1 MSVYEKFLDKNKSKL
16 CESKSKKVSLKK
28 LKRVNESDA
37 YEKEL
42 RYEKVADE
50 HIGLNKLEYD
60 DGSVQYLVYGTTFK
74 DEYIDNKEAAEEF
87 FGDMLDELLE
97 KYGYIDIDKQGVI
110 AFELKDGT
118 EIAVNKLI
126 RADGKFDFEV
136 IIDYDNYP
144 PVFRTEEEALE
155 YVDDFLKEQG
165 YTDAEIEELYEKGY
179 LDESCGKRKPKKPFP
194 RKSLKESAYEKFL
207 DKNKSK
213 LCESKSK
220 KVSLK
225 KLKRVNESDWKD
237 DLAIRKNIYK
247 IVFPILQKE
256 LLNVK
261 FIDKR
266 IDNETFVE
274 HFEEYFDIE
283 TMFNSKSYISFIG
296 DDYIIQII
304 EDTFTDYLGYRY
316 EYSEDA
322 DNTYDLNV
330 SGLIQQTVDTIVK
343 AIPKMEDALKAKLGE
358 FNASSVKVKSNLLDD
373 AGGINIE
380 YHFKSND
387 TISESSKDRFV
398 KKVFGKS
405 KLSESRI
412 LKRTRKV
419 KVPRKSL

>member
-1 MSVYEKFLDKNKSKL
+1 MSVYAKFLDKNKSKL

-74 DEYIDNKEAAEEF
+74 DEYIDDKEEAEEF
-87 FGDMLDELLE
+87 FNDMLDELLE
-97 KYGYIDIDKQGVI
+97 KYGDIIVDKQGVTG
-110 AFELKDGT
+110 FVLKDGT
-118 EIAVNKLI
+118 DILVNKLI
-126 RADGKFDFEV
+126 RADDKFEFEV

-144 PVFRTEEEALE
+144 PIFSTEEEALE

-179 LDESCGKRKPKKPFP
+179 LDESCGKRKPKKYFL
-194 RKSLKESAYEKFL
+194 RKSLK
-207 DKNKSK
+207 
-213 LCESKSK
+213 
-220 KVSLK
+220 
-225 KLKRVNESDWKD
+225 VNESDWKD

-266 IDNETFVE
+266 LDNETFVE

-296 DDYIIQII
+296 DDYIIQVI

-316 EYSEDA
+316 EYSEDT

-330 SGLIQQTVDTIVK
+330 SGLIQQTVDAIVK
-343 AIPKMEDALKAKLGE
+343 AIPKMENALKAKLGE

-387 TISESSKDRFV
+387 TISESSKDRFL
-398 KKVFGKS
+398 KKVFSKS
-405 KLSESRI
+405 KLSESRT
-412 LKRTRKV
+412 LKRTRKI

>member
-1 MSVYEKFLDKNKSKL
+1 MSVYEKFW
-16 CESKSKKVSLKK
+16 
-28 LKRVNESDA
+28 
-37 YEKEL
+37 
-42 RYEKVADE
+42 
-50 HIGLNKLEYD
+50 
-60 DGSVQYLVYGTTFK
+60 
-74 DEYIDNKEAAEEF
+74 
-87 FGDMLDELLE
+87 
-97 KYGYIDIDKQGVI
+97 
-110 AFELKDGT
+110 
-118 EIAVNKLI
+118 
-126 RADGKFDFEV
+126 
-136 IIDYDNYP
+136 
-144 PVFRTEEEALE
+144 
-155 YVDDFLKEQG
+155 
-165 YTDAEIEELYEKGY
+165 
-179 LDESCGKRKPKKPFP
+179 
-194 RKSLKESAYEKFL
+194 

-387 TISESSKDRFV
+387 TISESAKDRFL
-398 KKVFGKS
+398 KKAFSKF
-405 KLSESRI
+405 KLSESRT

-419 KVPRKSL
+419 KVPINEAYYAYKPMDTFYKKLKDTSDNIDFCIDTLKTMQNPVTDKDKKEYENLSDEAKKSISKISRNDLEKAYNILMDIMRKLP

>member
-1 MSVYEKFLDKNKSKL
+1 MSVYEKFLDNYKSKL

-74 DEYIDNKEAAEEF
+74 DEYIDNKEEAEEF

-126 RADGKFDFEV
+126 RADGKFDFEA
-136 IIDYDNYP
+136 IIGYDNYAP
-144 PVFRTEEEALE
+144 IFSTEEEALE

-194 RKSLKESAYEKFL
+194 RKSLKESA
-207 DKNKSK
+207 
-213 LCESKSK
+213 
-220 KVSLK
+220 
-225 KLKRVNESDWKD
+225 
-237 DLAIRKNIYK
+237 
-247 IVFPILQKE
+247 
-256 LLNVK
+256 
-261 FIDKR
+261 
-266 IDNETFVE
+266 
-274 HFEEYFDIE
+274 
-283 TMFNSKSYISFIG
+283 
-296 DDYIIQII
+296 
-304 EDTFTDYLGYRY
+304 
-316 EYSEDA
+316 
-322 DNTYDLNV
+322 
-330 SGLIQQTVDTIVK
+330 
-343 AIPKMEDALKAKLGE
+343 
-358 FNASSVKVKSNLLDD
+358 
-373 AGGINIE
+373 
-380 YHFKSND
+380 
-387 TISESSKDRFV
+387 KDRFL
-398 KKVFGKS
+398 KKVFGRS
-405 KLSESRI
+405 KLSESRT

-419 KVPRKSL
+419 KVPMNEATVNYLLRFTADGIKAGCLIGTKKDIDSIKRIYKNKSFKEIETYRLKSSDEETMYYQMEKLANSVKGKKGVDIRKTNDGKIGAIYFTDEYKGNEYKKILD

>member
-74 DEYIDNKEAAEEF
+74 DEYIDNKEEAEEF

-144 PVFRTEEEALE
+144 PIFSTEEEALE

-179 LDESCGKRKPKKPFP
+179 LDESCGKRKPKKSFP
-194 RKSLKESAYEKFL
+194 RKSLKESAKDRFL
-207 DKNKSK
+207 
-213 LCESKSK
+213 K
-220 KVSLK
+220 KVSLR

-387 TISESSKDRFV
+387 TISESAKDRFV
-398 KKVFGKS
+398 KKVFGRS

>member
-1 MSVYEKFLDKNKSKL
+1 MSVYEKFLDNYKSKL
-16 CESKSKKVSLKK
+16 CESKSKKVSL
-28 LKRVNESDA
+28 R
-37 YEKEL
+37 
-42 RYEKVADE
+42 
-50 HIGLNKLEYD
+50 
-60 DGSVQYLVYGTTFK
+60 
-74 DEYIDNKEAAEEF
+74 
-87 FGDMLDELLE
+87 
-97 KYGYIDIDKQGVI
+97 
-110 AFELKDGT
+110 
-118 EIAVNKLI
+118 
-126 RADGKFDFEV
+126 
-136 IIDYDNYP
+136 
-144 PVFRTEEEALE
+144 
-155 YVDDFLKEQG
+155 
-165 YTDAEIEELYEKGY
+165 
-179 LDESCGKRKPKKPFP
+179 
-194 RKSLKESAYEKFL
+194 
-207 DKNKSK
+207 
-213 LCESKSK
+213 
-220 KVSLK
+220 

-283 TMFNSKSYISFIG
+283 TMFNSKSYISYIG

-387 TISESSKDRFV
+387 TISESAKDRFL
-398 KKVFGKS
+398 KKAASKS
-405 KLSESRI
+405 KLSESKKEWEEH
-412 LKRTRKV
+412 LKKTFDDFKTHLIDVYSYLGGTITLGNAINKNLSDYPQEIQDFMSEVDLNKLKEISDNMRPIV
-419 KVPRKSL
+419 KGVTKTFYDTYKYKK